1 MMINRKIIFL
11 YLFSFT
17 LSISPLLTY
26 LIANRDRYF
35 CTKYDAIKMFS
46 GGFIIAFMLLLKT
59 VKKLKVPSGVFLFA
73 LICILSYLLAPV
85 MRDLTVLSFLAL
97 VGELG
102 DLTVQYAIARERRKL
117 SSRETAKQI
126 KSIMESRG

>member
-1 MMINRKIIFL
+1 MINRKIIFL
-11 YLFSFT
+11 YLFSFALT
-17 LSISPLLTY
+17 VSPLLTY

-35 CTKYDAIKMFS
+35 CTKYDAIKLFS

-59 VKKLKVPSGVFLFA
+59 VKKLRVPSGVFLFA

-102 DLTVQYAIARERRKL
+102 DLIVQGFISRERRKL
-117 SSRETAKQI
+117 SSKEMAEQI
-126 KSIMESRG
+126 KSIMKDKE

>member
-1 MMINRKIIFL
+1 MINRKIFFL
-11 YLFSFT
+11 YLLSFAIT
-17 LSISPLLTY
+17 VSPLLAY
-26 LIANRDRYF
+26 LIANGDRYF
-35 CTKYDAIKMFS
+35 HTKYDAIKLFS

-59 VKKLKVPSGVFLFA
+59 LKKLRVPSGVFLFA

-102 DLTVQYAIARERRKL
+102 DLAVQGFISREKRKL

-126 KSIMESRG
+126 KSIMENRG